1 MAGEMREMTI
11 AEELILLLLKDDTG
25 FVAPIPEWRMS
36 CALVGAVLLDLSF
49 RGRIDTDLHA
59 LQVVDP
65 TPTGDELLD
74 PTLALIA
81 GDDSAHS
88 PRYWIER
95 LAGHTDEINEM
106 VFDRLVRREILE
118 HDTAGFWS
126 LSGKVSRSGRYPL
139 VDGAPGDE
147 IRGRVMRTLFDDEIP
162 DPHDVT
168 VIALVRACEGF
179 KALLTP
185 EEFEEA
191 EERIEL
197 ISGMDLFGRAVLAAV
212 RSSYSPPAA
221 LQIGGRRALPSVSL
235 WEALASPSFRAKN
248 LPKFFAEQ
256 AERLGSA
263 YALKV
268 PGMSFVVLAGAE
280 MNHWIGRKGRLY
292 LRTRDYLE
300 DFQTAWGTARSI
312 ASMDGADHYR
322 MRKAARAGNSRAVV
336 EDRLEELLALGR
348 EDFERW
354 GVGTVL
360 PGEMT
365 CQRFIGRQISRL
377 STSIDPPIDILD
389 GLLKFEFRALLVYVM
404 GVLPP
409 IALRTP
415 AMRRAHAAVL
425 ALYGEIHAGHSP
437 AQREGK
443 RRDLV
448 DDLMDVH
455 NADPQFLP
463 ETDLEFAFIAPLIA
477 GHYVGSAMGFALYE
491 LMSNPDLYERI
502 AAEAD
507 ALFAKGNPAAEDLDM
522 KAIDV
527 THRFV
532 MENLRLHPVIPV
544 HNRTAANAFEVDGK
558 VVPARSTVMVA
569 YPAAHYMAENFEEP
583 EKFDI
588 DRYLPPRNE
597 HRKRGAYHPFGV
609 GTHTCLGQRF
619 TELMMVADLL
629 LIAHHLE
636 LEMVPANYKLK
647 LSPLPKFSPDKK
659 FKFRVKRI
667 RNPIEATS

>member
-1 MAGEMREMTI
+1 M
-11 AEELILLLLKDDTG
+11 
-25 FVAPIPEWRMS
+25 
-36 CALVGAVLLDLSF
+36 
-49 RGRIDTDLHA
+49 
-59 LQVVDP
+59 DP

-74 PTLALIA
+74 PTLAIIA
-81 GDDSAHS
+81 DEDTDHS

-95 LAGHTDEINEM
+95 LAPRADDVNEM
-106 VFDRLVRREILE
+106 VFDRLVQREILE
-118 HDTAGFWS
+118 HDAAGFWS
-126 LSGKVSRSGRYPL
+126 LSGKVARSGRYPL
-139 VDGAPGDE
+139 IDGAPGEE
-147 IRGRVMRTLFDDEIP
+147 IRSRVMRTLFDDEIP

-168 VIALVRACEGF
+168 VIGLVKACEGF

-185 EEFEEA
+185 EEYEEA
-191 EERIEL
+191 EDRIDL
-197 ISGMDLFGRAVLAAV
+197 IAGMDLFGRAVLAAV
-212 RSSYSPPAA
+212 QSSYSPPATLRIA
-221 LQIGGRRALPSVSL
+221 GRRALPTVSL
-235 WEALASPSFRAKN
+235 WDCFSSPSFRAKN

-256 AERLGSA
+256 AERLGPA
-263 YALKV
+263 YTLKL
-268 PGMSFVVLAGAE
+268 PGKPYVVLAGAE

-300 DFQTAWGTARSI
+300 DFQAAWGTARSI
-312 ASMDGADHYR
+312 ASMDGADHFR

-336 EDRLEELLALGR
+336 EDRLEELIALGR
-348 EDFERW
+348 DAFQRW
-354 GVGTVL
+354 EVGEVL
-360 PGEMT
+360 PGETT
-365 CQRFIGRQISRL
+365 CQRWIGRQIARL
-377 STSIDPPIDILD
+377 STSIDPPIEILD
-389 GLLKFEFRALLVYVM
+389 GLLEFEFRALLVYVM
-404 GVLPP
+404 NVLPE

-425 ALYGEIHAGHSP
+425 ALYANIHAGHSP
-437 AQREGK
+437 AQRENK

-477 GHYVGSAMGFALYE
+477 GHYVGSAMSFALYE

-502 AAEAD
+502 SAEAD
-507 ALFAKGNPAAEDLDM
+507 ALFANGNPNAADLDM
-522 KAIDV
+522 QAIDV

-583 EKFDI
+583 DKFDI

-629 LIAHHLE
+629 LVAHHLE
-636 LEMVPANYKLK
+636 LEMVPTDYKLK

-667 RNPIEATS
+667 RNAIPPQPR